1 MNTSSLQS
9 SPITPAAAFSGPA
22 TGVSSV
28 SRPSPDTKP
37 GRVMIVDDE
46 PINIKLIQ
54 KFLKGAGYNDFITT
68 VDSREAIDLIHQ
80 QSPDI
85 LILDVMMPHVSGLE
99 ILAQVRADKAISH
112 LPVLIVTASTEE
124 ETKIEALEL
133 GATDFLHKPVKPTEL
148 LPRVRNALVVKEHHD
163 QMVAYSKRLEAEVA
177 QRTMD
182 LVQSREEVIQ
192 VLACAAEYRD
202 KETGNHVIR
211 VGRYAGLLA
220 RQLGCA
226 ESDSKLIELAAIL
239 HDAGKIGIADSIL
252 LKPGKLTEEE
262 FELMKRHCEF
272 GERILKAQP
281 VDYGRNLLRQHGSS
295 TRSPVLRIAAVI
307 ARSHHERW
315 DGSGYPDGLVGDEI
329 PLVGRIT
336 AVADVFDALS
346 SKRCYK
352 DAMPIEKCVD
362 IMKSER
368 GKHFD
373 PKVLDAFL
381 AAIDEATEIA
391 TNLAD

>member
-1 MNTSSLQS
+1 MVGQ
-9 SPITPAAAFSGPA
+9 A
-22 TGVSSV
+22 TGAGGLRGPRAEVKTGPEV
-28 SRPSPDTKP
+28 KT

-54 KFLKGAGYNDFITT
+54 KFLKSSGYSEFITST
-68 VDSREAIDLIHQ
+68 DSREALDLVHRQ
-80 QSPDI
+80 CPDI
-85 LILDVMMPHVSGLE
+85 IILDVMMPHVSGLE
-99 ILAQVRADKAISH
+99 ILEQVRSDSSISH

-124 ETKIEALEL
+124 QTKIEALEL

-182 LVQSREEVIQ
+182 LVQSREEVIH

-202 KETGNHVIR
+202 RETGNHVIR
-211 VGRYAGLLA
+211 VGRFAGLIA

-226 ESDSKLIELAAIL
+226 ESDAKLIELAAIL

-252 LKPGKLTEEE
+252 LKPGKLSEEE
-262 FELMKRHCEF
+262 FQMMKRHCEY

-281 VDYGRNLLRQHGSS
+281 AERGRNLLRQHGIT

-307 ARSHHERW
+307 ARTHHERW
-315 DGSGYPDGLVGDEI
+315 DGSGYPDGLAGDEI

-352 DAMPIEKCVD
+352 DAMPFEKCIE
-362 IMKSER
+362 IMRAER

-381 AAIDEATEIA
+381 AAIDEITDIVVS
-391 TNLAD
+391 LADK

>member
-1 MNTSSLQS
+1 
-9 SPITPAAAFSGPA
+9 
-22 TGVSSV
+22 
-28 SRPSPDTKP
+28 
-37 GRVMIVDDE
+37 MIVDDE